1 VLMRDYF
8 VEQPTYHVN
17 FFSPSLSNASK
28 YFFLLLIAK
37 ILYELFNSSF
47 LIVDFIFHRIDS
59 TS

>member
-1 VLMRDYF
+1 
-8 VEQPTYHVN
+8 
-17 FFSPSLSNASK
+17 
-28 YFFLLLIAK
+28 LLIAK